1 MLLRGDGSVVLVLTA
16 TAVDLVV
23 VVVARVLWS
32 LFHILHVVLL
42 LHVDLNLGLG
52 GRGGQVPNGGG
63 AGGMSTRQAQ
73 QGHSRQE
80 HQESWK
86 TAATEISG
94 FLDNNNRTIWRI
106 PPAI

>member
-52 GRGGQVPNGGG
+52 GRRLQITDGGG
-63 AGGMSTRQAQ
+63 AGDTSTRQEQ

-80 HQESWK
+80 HQEPWK
-86 TAATEISG
+86 TTATE
-94 FLDNNNRTIWRI
+94 T
-106 PPAI
+106 